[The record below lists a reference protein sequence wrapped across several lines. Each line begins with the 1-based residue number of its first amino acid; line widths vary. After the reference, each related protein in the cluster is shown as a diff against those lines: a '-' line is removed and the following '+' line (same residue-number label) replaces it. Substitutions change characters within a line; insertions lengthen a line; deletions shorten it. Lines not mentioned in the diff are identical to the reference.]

1 MTRFSQLLTAAA
13 ISGSFAVPAAAQYPY
28 PQPQPY
34 PYPQQQ
40 YPQQQYPQQQYPQQY
55 PYQGY
60 PQNQSV
66 IGQIIDQLIGNR
78 YNYNDRQAIHS
89 CGYAA
94 MQRAQAQYGGYANP
108 YGGQPG
114 YDEGYNGQYPQVR
127 PGYPGYMRVV
137 AITEVSRRSGGLRV
151 RGLIDSG
158 LYRNRYG
165 NNYNYSGGDLT
176 FRCDVNY
183 NGYITR
189 IRVERNAARY

>member
-13 ISGSFAVPAAAQYPY
+13 ISGCLAAPASAQYPY

-40 YPQQQYPQQQYPQQY
+40 QYPQQAY
-55 PYQGY
+55 PYPGY

-66 IGQIIDQLIGNR
+66 VGQIIDQLIGNR

-108 YGGQPG
+108 YGGQP
-114 YDEGYNGQYPQVR
+114 YQGYNDQYPQAR
-127 PGYPGYMRVV
+127 QGYPGYMRVV

-151 RGLIDSG
+151 RGLIDTG
-158 LYRNRYG
+158 LYRNRL
-165 NNYNYSGGDLT
+165 NSAGDLT

-189 IRVERNAARY
+189 IRVERNARGY

>member
-1 MTRFSQLLTAAA
+1 MTKLTHLLAAALVAATLTA
-13 ISGSFAVPAAAQYPY
+13 PASAQYPY

-34 PYPQQQ
+34 PYPQQT
-40 YPQQQYPQQQYPQQY
+40 YPYQQQYPQQAY

-94 MQRAQAQYGGYANP
+94 MQRAQAQYGAYANP
-108 YGGQPG
+108 YGGQPYG
-114 YDEGYNGQYPQVR
+114 GYNQYNQ
-127 PGYPGYMRVV
+127 YPGYMRVV

>member
-1 MTRFSQLLTAAA
+1 MTKLTHLLAAALVAATLTA
-13 ISGSFAVPAAAQYPY
+13 PASAQYPYPY

-34 PYPQQQ
+34 AYPQQTYPYQQQ
-40 YPQQQYPQQQYPQQY
+40 YPQQAY

-94 MQRAQAQYGGYANP
+94 MQRAQAQYGAYANP
-108 YGGQPG
+108 YGGQAYG
-114 YDEGYNGQYPQVR
+114 GYNSQYPQVR
-127 PGYPGYMRVV
+127 QGYPGYMRVV